1 MAVINGTNNNDTLV
15 GKFDFS
21 PLFVDRPDT
30 INGLDGNDSLT
41 GLSTNDML
49 NGGTGDDT
57 LRGQGGNDTLN
68 GGIGADNLDGG
79 DNNDTLN
86 GSIGNDTLNGG
97 SGNDRIDGGTGTDT
111 VVESGVNFT
120 LTNSQLIGN
129 GTDTVIS
136 IEGAILTGS
145 SGNNILNAS
154 AFTLG
159 SVTLNGGFG
168 NDTLNG
174 GFGNDSLNG
183 GFDNDIL
190 NGGFGNDTLN
200 GSIGNDTLNG
210 SIGNDLYIVDSS
222 LDKVIELAGEGI
234 DTIESSVNYRLD
246 ANQENLVLTGSSN
259 IAGLGNNLNN
269 VITGNNALNT
279 LLGDDGNDTI
289 RGLGGN
295 DVLIGDAGNDTLVG
309 GEGNDRLIG
318 TNFFLGGNGERDSL
332 RSDSLLDTDIF
343 ILAERSSGGGKVYYS
358 NQGNADY
365 AVISDF
371 DRLGVSDQIQ
381 LVGSAGNYSLS
392 NVTVDGISGTGISF
406 RGDLISI
413 VQNVNASNLSLTSA
427 DQFIY
432 V

>member
-15 GKFDFS
+15 GRVDFS
-21 PLFVDRPDT
+21 PLFLDRPDS

-41 GLSTNDML
+41 GLSTND
-49 NGGTGDDT
+49 
-57 LRGQGGNDTLN
+57 TLN
-68 GGIGADNLDGG
+68 GGKG
-79 DNNDTLN
+79 D
-86 GSIGNDTLNGG
+86 
-97 SGNDRIDGGTGTDT
+97 
-111 VVESGVNFT
+111 
-120 LTNSQLIGN
+120 
-129 GTDTVIS
+129 
-136 IEGAILTGS
+136 
-145 SGNNILNAS
+145 
-154 AFTLG
+154 
-159 SVTLNGGFG
+159 
-168 NDTLNG
+168 DTLNG
-174 GFGNDSLNG
+174 GF
-183 GFDNDIL
+183 
-190 NGGFGNDTLN
+190 
-200 GSIGNDTLNG
+200 
-210 SIGNDLYIVDSS
+210 GNDLYIVDSS
-222 LDKVIELAGEGI
+222 LDKVIELADGGI
-234 DTIESSVNYRLD
+234 DTVESSVNSRLGD
-246 ANQENLVLTGSSN
+246 NQENLVLTGSSN

-279 LLGDDGNDTI
+279 LVGDDGNDTI

-309 GEGNDRLIG
+309 GEGNDRLVG
-318 TNFFLGGNGERDSL
+318 TNFSLGGNGERDSL

-406 RGDLISI
+406 AGGLISI
-413 VQNVNASNLSLTSA
+413 VQNVNASDLSLTSA